1 LILLWIFMVIHPKL
15 LLDVLLVR
23 QRKKSQMDHGQL
35 SMVAEKFQWVFS
47 EGLLNA
53 CGKDA
58 KFCRRQ
64 RTMTPFRLGLALT
77 ATCASHRVETL
88 ADFHRGFNALFD
100 TTITYK
106 AFYNQL
112 AKPHFATFVGTMASR
127 LLGEMTLKVLGFT
140 KGRAFAEF
148 RHILIQDG
156 SSFAIHDALREVFP
170 GRFKAVKPAA
180 VELHTTMDL
189 LCDAPTIV
197 VLTPDTTSEQTF
209 LPEPASLRDSLLLAD
224 RGYIDLGYLHRVS
237 QQGGFFIIRAKAGM
251 NPQVVEAFREDG
263 TRLRSLRN
271 KSLKAIHAKLP
282 KRHRVE
288 LVVEWQVEEHP
299 LRLRLLLSW
308 NRQTK
313 EFCYLLTNLPAQRY
327 GLDMIYR
334 AYKWRWQVELLFK
347 EWKSYANLHAFDTA
361 NPTIVE
367 GLIWAAIA
375 AAALKRFLAYMT
387 QLLAEV
393 PISTRKVAMCAVHVV
408 GELVQALKTGN
419 AGGLYAAL
427 EAAITY
433 LACHAQRA
441 HPKRD
446 RATGRSQLGLEPLFG
461 SDDAIELA
469 EAA

>member
-1 LILLWIFMVIHPKL
+1 
-15 LLDVLLVR
+15 
-23 QRKKSQMDHGQL
+23 MDHKQL
-35 SMVAEKFQWVFS
+35 SMVADKFQWVFS
-47 EGLLNA
+47 ESLLNA

-64 RTMTPFRLGLALT
+64 RTITPFRLGLALT

-106 AFYNQL
+106 AFYNQV
-112 AKPHFATFVGTMASR
+112 AKPHFAAFVGTLTSR
-127 LLGEMTLKVLGFT
+127 LVGEMTLKVLGFE

-148 RHILIQDG
+148 RHIVIQDG

-189 LCDAPTIV
+189 LCDAPMTV
-197 VLTPDTTSEQTF
+197 VLTPDTANEQAF
-209 LPEPASLRDSLLLAD
+209 LPEPASLRGSVLLAD
-224 RGYIDLGYLHRVS
+224 RGSIDLHYLRRV
-237 QQGGFFIIRAKAGM
+237 QDEGGFFLIRAKAGM

-263 TRLRSLRN
+263 KRLRSLRN
-271 KSLKAIHAKLP
+271 KPFQTIHAKLP
-282 KRHRVE
+282 KRQRVE
-288 LVVEWQVEEHP
+288 LVVRWQVDGHSLC
-299 LRLRLLLSW
+299 LRLIVSW
-308 NRQTK
+308 NRHHKT
-313 EFCYLLTNLPAQRY
+313 FCYLLTNLPAPRY
-327 GLDMIYR
+327 TLETICR

-347 EWKSYANLHAFDTA
+347 EWKSYANLHAFDTD
-361 NPTIVE
+361 NPAIVE

-375 AAALKRFLAYMT
+375 AAALKRFLAHIT
-387 QLLAEV
+387 QLLVEV
-393 PISTRKVAMCAVHVV
+393 PMSTRKVAMCAVHVLGDIV
-408 GELVQALKTGN
+408 EALKTGDVT
-419 AGGLYAAL
+419 GLYAAL

-441 HPKRD
+441 HPARD
-446 RATGRSQLGLEPLFG
+446 RRTGRSQLGLEPLFG
-461 SDDAIELA
+461 SDDVIEFA

>member
-1 LILLWIFMVIHPKL
+1 
-15 LLDVLLVR
+15 
-23 QRKKSQMDHGQL
+23 MDHGQL
-35 SMVAEKFQWVFS
+35 SMVADKFQWVFS
-47 EGLLNA
+47 EELLNTS
-53 CGKDA
+53 GKDT

-64 RTMTPFRLGLALT
+64 RTITPFRLGLALT

-88 ADFHRGFNALFD
+88 ADFHRGFHAWFD

-106 AFYNQL
+106 AFYNQW
-112 AKPHFATFVGTMASR
+112 AKPHFATFMGTMASR
-127 LLGEMTLKVLGFT
+127 LIGDMTLKVLGFT
-140 KGRAFAEF
+140 KGCAFAEF

-170 GRFKAVKPAA
+170 GRFKTVKPAA

-189 LCDAPTIV
+189 LCDAPTTV
-197 VLTPDTTSEQTF
+197 VLTPDTTNEQAF
-209 LPEPASLRDSLLLAD
+209 LPEPATLRGSLLLAD
-224 RGYIDLGYLHRVS
+224 RGYLDLHYMRRV
-237 QQGGFFIIRAKAGM
+237 QDAGGFFLIRAKAGM

-271 KSLKAIHAKLP
+271 KPLKTIHAKLP
-282 KRHRVE
+282 KRQRVE
-288 LVVEWQVEEHP
+288 LVVTWQVEAYT
-299 LRLRLLLSW
+299 LRLRLLISW
-308 NRQTK
+308 NRRTR
-313 EFCYLLTNLPAQRY
+313 EFCYLVTNLPAQRY
-327 GLDMIYR
+327 HLDMLYR

-347 EWKSYANLHAFDTA
+347 EWKSYANLHAFDTENA
-361 NPTIVE
+361 AIVE

-393 PISTRKVAMCAVHVV
+393 PMSTRKVAMCAVHVL
-408 GELVQALKTGN
+408 GGIVQALKTGDV
-419 AGGLYAAL
+419 AGLYDAL

-446 RATGRSQLGLEPLFG
+446 RQTGRLQLGLEPLLE
-461 SDDAIELA
+461 SNDLIEFA